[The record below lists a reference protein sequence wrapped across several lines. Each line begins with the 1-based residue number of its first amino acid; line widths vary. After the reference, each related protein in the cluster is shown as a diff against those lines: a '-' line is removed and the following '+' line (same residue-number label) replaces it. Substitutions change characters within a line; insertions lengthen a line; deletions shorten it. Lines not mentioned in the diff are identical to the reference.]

1 MQADGSSKQA
11 PLLVAAGSR
20 GGGAGGAGLR
30 AGGAGGK
37 APSQWI
43 KRPWTASHDEAL
55 RKAVSAMRP
64 GVGAV
69 APPSKT
75 ALELGW
81 CRELCRVWVKI
92 MGLIITRTD

>member
-1 MQADGSSKQA
+1 MHLCHACSCPEILRVETALQADGSSKQA
-11 PLLVAAGSR
+11 PLLVAAGSQ

-30 AGGAGGK
+30 VGAAGGK

-43 KRPWTASHDEAL
+43 KRPWTASQDEAL
-55 RKAVSAMRP
+55 RKAVSAMMCP

-69 APPSKT
+69 APHSQT

-81 CRELCRVWVKI
+81 C
-92 MGLIITRTD
+92 